1 MKCTAW
7 LTLLAAATLTA
18 CDRATPEQQ
27 IVNDAAAAL
36 GGRERILAV
45 KTIVIEGKGTAYSV
59 GSDRLIDTNYRVYDV
74 AGYRYAIDVAGRR
87 ALSEQTRTPLTPNF
101 SGQAPVKQV
110 QGIDGDVGYNIGSNG
125 NATRVRNKVTI
136 DARRADIYHHPL
148 TSVRAAID
156 PAAKVANLRTLG
168 NETIVDITTADAVS
182 MTLAIDSTTKLPTRV
197 VSTTA
202 SDNILGD
209 VAAETAFADYQD
221 VSGLRLPA
229 HFTSKVDRFKDT
241 DIRVTKQT
249 IDGDIGNVGNL
260 AAPAAAASAP
270 ATEAPAP
277 PVTVTVEEV
286 AKGIWFLAGQTHHS
300 VLVEFGDHLT
310 LIEAPN
316 EARALAV
323 FAKAKELR
331 PNKPLTV
338 LVNTHHH
345 FDHSAGVRAAVSE
358 GLTVI
363 THRSNVAF
371 YEEAVQRPHRLIPDA
386 LSKNPTPKPLKIV
399 AVDDEMVLKDDTR
412 TIVLCRILN
421 NSHADNNLM
430 VYFPGERL
438 LTQADIFMP
447 RDPRTLGYAPWVD
460 NLLENIKTYH
470 LQIDR
475 MMPLHGKIVPYR
487 EFLQVAKDGFDRAI
501 VPEAPPYRFTAPS

>member
-1 MKCTAW
+1 MKRIAW

-18 CDRATPEQQ
+18 CDRSTPEQQ

-36 GGRERILAV
+36 GGRARILAV
-45 KTIVIEGKGTAYSV
+45 KTLVIEGKGTAYSV
-59 GSDRLIDTNYRVYDV
+59 GSDRLIDTNSRIYDV
-74 AGYRYAIDVAGRR
+74 AGYKYAIDVAGRR
-87 ALSEQTRTPLTPNF
+87 ALSEQTRTPKTPNF
-101 SGQAPVKQV
+101 SGQGPVKQV
-110 QGIDGDVGYNIGSNG
+110 QGIDGDVAYNVGAGG
-125 NATRVRNKVTI
+125 NATRVRNKVTV

-148 TSVRAAID
+148 TSVRAALD

-168 NETIVDITTADAVS
+168 NETIVDLTTADGVS

-197 VSTTA
+197 VSMTA
-202 SDNILGD
+202 SDTILGD
-209 VAAETAFADYQD
+209 VAAETGFAEYQD

-229 HFTSKVDRFKDT
+229 HFTSRVDKFKDT

-249 IDGDIGNVGNL
+249 IDGDIGNL

-270 ATEAPAP
+270 ATEAPP
-277 PVTVTVEEV
+277 PSVTMTVEEV

-331 PNKPLTV
+331 PNKPLTI

-363 THRSNVAF
+363 THKSNVAF
-371 YEEAVQRPHRLIPDA
+371 YEEAVRRPHTFIPDA
-386 LSKNPTPKPLKIV
+386 LARNPDPKPLKIV

-412 TIVLCRILN
+412 TIVLYRILN

-430 VYFPGERL
+430 VYFPKERL

-447 RDPRTLGYAPWVD
+447 RDPRTLGHAPWVD
-460 NLLENIKTYH
+460 NLLENIKMHH

-475 MMPLHGKIVPYR
+475 MMPLHGKIVPYS
-487 EFLQVAKDGFDRAI
+487 EFLQVAKDGFDRSI
-501 VPEAPPYRFTAPS
+501 VPEAPPYRLTAPS